1 MASDR
6 INARLTAPLAE
17 HVARVVGAQGLYETS
32 SEYIRALIR
41 KDMEEEGL
49 AQLRSA
55 MEDGYRDLA
64 EGRVFQSSGSFAE
77 DRERFARREAQG
89 WK

>member
-17 HVARVVGAQGLYETS
+17 HVARVFGTQGLYETS

-41 KDMEEEGL
+41 KDMEEESL

-64 EGRVFQSSGSFAE
+64 EGRVFRSSGSFAE
-77 DRERFARREAQG
+77 DRERFARWEAQG